1 MRCGLGQSWDGKTC
15 NGEAKEYKW
24 RDAIKLKHNFA
35 GSTAWR
41 LPTIDELESLVL
53 CSEGRHFSSNFIN
66 QLFDT
71 YFYYSMFSNKLAG
84 QCRGESYQK
93 PTINLIA
100 FPNTGNQSY
109 WSSSPFIY
117 RDTAIGGW
125 GVYFGDGAV
134 VDELIGGAESRVR
147 FVRDG
152 R

>member
-1 MRCGLGQSWDGKTC
+1 
-15 NGEAKEYKW
+15 
-24 RDAIKLKHNFA
+24 
-35 GSTAWR
+35 
-41 LPTIDELESLVL
+41 
-53 CSEGRHFSSNFIN
+53 
-66 QLFDT
+66 
-71 YFYYSMFSNKLAG
+71 MFRNKLAG

-100 FPNTGNQSY
+100 FPNTGNQAY